1 MLLKRAKPDTIFG
14 KIFLL
19 TLTIFLLS
27 LLSFYFGTAYLLK
40 ESVEE
45 NFKKKS
51 KAEAE
56 LLTSYIHTLIKNYNY
71 AAIYTVINQTVKED
85 PEIVGVRLK
94 EFSSELLDVSNP
106 GSLKRCKES
115 LLEPCYYVVR
125 KSLKGSIPIEVEVLF
140 STEHIA
146 NLVSSVRKILT
157 ALLITLFFLSEVAIL
172 LVMKGAEKVVNT
184 VVEAIDKWKSGGIEE
199 LKGKKWS
206 SEINRIVSK
215 VIEMYEE
222 LLKEREIDYKL
233 LLFTEEVL
241 NILPLSRNE
250 EEFLERITPSL
261 KALFGFKDAKVCK
274 ENCNGGQII
283 AVTPKL
289 YLLLVEGNSI
299 PETVFKTLKNI
310 ISGAVRVIREKEE
323 KEELL
328 FGAVKALANAIDAMS
343 PWTRGHSEKVAEI
356 SVEIGKALGLDE
368 EELEKLRLGAL
379 LHDIG
384 KLGIPPEILNK
395 KDKLTPEEYE
405 KIKEH
410 SIWSYR
416 ILKPVKAFSEIIP
429 IVLYHHERC
438 DGSGYPEGLKC
449 SQIPFLA
456 KIVAVAD
463 VIEAMTAERPYKESY
478 PLEEVLEYLRAES
491 GRLFSPEVVEAAV
504 EKADRIRNIIRKNG
518 RGGGI

>member
-1 MLLKRAKPDTIFG
+1 M
-14 KIFLL
+14 IFL
-19 TLTIFLLS
+19 FS
-27 LLSFYFGTAYLLK
+27 FLSFYFGTAYLLK
-40 ESVEE
+40 ESIEE

-56 LLTSYIHTLIKNYNY
+56 LLTSYIQTLIKNYNY
-71 AAIYTVINQTVKED
+71 TAIYTVINQTIKED

-94 EFSSELLDVSNP
+94 EFSSELLEINSSGN
-106 GSLKRCKES
+106 LKKCKES
-115 LLEPCYYVVR
+115 LLEPCYYVVK
-125 KSLKGSIPIEVEVLF
+125 KSLKGSIPVEVEVLF
-140 STEHIA
+140 STEHLS
-146 NLVSSVRKILT
+146 NFVSSVRKILS
-157 ALLITLFFLSEVAIL
+157 AILVTLFLFSELAIL
-172 LVMKGAEKVVNT
+172 IVMKEAEKVVNT
-184 VVEAIDKWKSGGIEE
+184 VVEAIDKWKSGGIEK

-241 NILPLSRNE
+241 NTLPLSKNE
-250 EEFLERITPSL
+250 EELLERITPSL
-261 KALFGFKDAKVCK
+261 KALFGFKEAKICR
-274 ENCNGGQII
+274 ENCDGGLTIT
-283 AVTPKL
+283 VTPKL
-289 YLLLVEGNSI
+289 NLLLVEGNSI
-299 PETVFKTLKNI
+299 PETVIKTLRNI
-310 ISGAVRVIREKEE
+310 ISGAVRVINEKEE

-395 KDKLTPEEYE
+395 KDRLTPEEYE

-410 SIWSYR
+410 PIWSYR
-416 ILKPVKAFSEIIP
+416 ILKPVRAFSEIIP

-463 VIEAMTAERPYKESY
+463 VIEAMTAERPYKKSY

-491 GRLFSPEVVEAAV
+491 GMLFPPEVVEAAI
-504 EKADRIRNIIRKNG
+504 ERADEIKSIIRKNG